1 MAKKRESWQK
11 TLYGN
16 YGYPDNYT
24 DRTFLKDL
32 QTNKNVKIFTLAEA
46 VSGAARLNNQI
57 TCVTMFLIV
66 FHNMSVQSISA
77 MSVLALGAVITLLGY
92 ILYVWRRHQLFGGE
106 DFEDCKTVFC
116 VLFFGYLMSPMLH
129 TLTNSVSTDTIFTM
143 TFFVLI
149 VHVIFFDY
157 GLPAFIVSKTISLNA
172 AIFGSICLA
181 SRLATPTDAFALLV
195 VASAFFA
202 LLPILVR
209 ELWTPVLLLPIVAIC
224 SYFLYWTSGTALCI
238 YLLLMVFING
248 LCPYIFVFQQKYKN
262 NIHGPWDEAIV
273 RDADILLDSS

>member
-1 MAKKRESWQK
+1 MAKKREPWKK

-24 DRTFLKDL
+24 DRTFLQDL

-46 VSGAARLNNQI
+46 VSGAARLNTQI

-66 FHNMSVQSISA
+66 FQNMSIRSISA
-77 MSVLALGAVITLLGY
+77 ISVLALAAVTTLIGY
-92 ILYVWRRHQLFGGE
+92 IVYVWRRHRLFGGE
-106 DFEDCKTVFC
+106 SFEDSKTVFC
-116 VLFFGYLMSPMLH
+116 VLIFGYLMSPMLH

-181 SRLATPTDAFALLV
+181 SRLATSTDAFALLV

-209 ELWTPVLLLPIVAIC
+209 ELWTPALLLPIVAIC
-224 SYFLYWTSGTALCI
+224 SYFLFWTSGTALCI
-238 YLLLMVFING
+238 YLLLVVFING

-273 RDADILLDSS
+273 RDTDILPDSS

>member
-1 MAKKRESWQK
+1 MAKKREPWQK

-24 DRTFLKDL
+24 DQTFLQDL
-32 QTNKNVKIFTLAEA
+32 QRNKNVKIFTLAEA

-66 FHNMSVQSISA
+66 FHNMSIRNISA
-77 MSVLALGAVITLLGY
+77 MSVLALAAVSTLFGY
-92 ILYVWRRHQLFGGE
+92 IVYVWRRHRFFGG
-106 DFEDCKTVFC
+106 DHFEDSKTIFC
-116 VLFFGYLMSPMLH
+116 VLIFGYLMSPMLH

-181 SRLATPTDAFALLV
+181 SRLATSTDAFALLV
-195 VASAFFA
+195 VASTFFA

-238 YLLLMVFING
+238 YLLVMVFING
-248 LCPYIFVFQQKYKN
+248 LCPYIFVYQQKYKN